1 MNVSSIL
8 LVATIFTAVAPAA
21 IVKVTITGTVKDIH
35 ISEGPVFGHTSREHI
50 PDGTPFTLTYM
61 FDDTKG
67 EDRIQTESH
76 GKITRSGL
84 RALRAAASPGTD
96 AILQIGGGVWDF
108 GESVDSEV
116 ALTTA
121 VRVKSYVIRF
131 STTDKDNWIS
141 SNVYPGKG
149 GSWPS
154 TADWRQS
161 FHASGLEKNPSSFS
175 IDNGT
180 VSVRGSLIASE
191 ISVNGVH
198 LEGQALSFTTVDG
211 GPNSAN
217 WVRQWHLA
225 KPSPHGGCV
234 IESVT
239 KTVVGTTPHNGAP
252 ITPFLTKYW
261 VAWRVAPGAKIT
273 IPATDDFQS
282 SYPRG
287 STGTLTISA
296 TARFYE
302 GTGVPPSFI
311 ASNLPS
317 LSGRLSSNSDPG
329 LATSHATLPITVTA
343 TLRF

>member
-1 MNVSSIL
+1 MNLSSIL
-8 LVATIFTAVAPAA
+8 LVATISTAAARAA
-21 IVKVTITGTVKDIH
+21 IVKMTITGTVKGIH
-35 ISEGPVFGHTSREHI
+35 ISEGPVFGYTSREHI
-50 PDGTPFTLTYM
+50 PDGTPFTLTYI
-61 FDDTKG
+61 FDDTNG
-67 EDRIQTESH
+67 EDRIQTESD

-84 RALRAAASPGTD
+84 RASKAASPARD

-116 ALTTA
+116 DLTTTL
-121 VRVKSYVIRF
+121 RVKSYVIRF
-131 STTDKDNWIS
+131 GSADKDNWIS
-141 SNVYPGKG
+141 SNIYPGKG
-149 GSWPS
+149 GNWPA

-161 FHASGLEKNPSSFS
+161 FHANGLQKNPSPFS

-180 VSVRGSLIASE
+180 VSARGSLIASG
-191 ISVNGVH
+191 ISVSGVH

-211 GPNSAN
+211 GPNSSH

-239 KTVVGTTPHNGAP
+239 KTVVGTMPGNGAP
-252 ITPFLTKYW
+252 ITPFLTAYW

-273 IPATDDFQS
+273 TPATDDFQS

-287 STGTLTISA
+287 STGTVTISA
-296 TARFYE
+296 TARFFE
-302 GTGVPPSFI
+302 GTDVPPGF
-311 ASNLPS
+311 LPGNVPL
-317 LSGRLSSNSDPG
+317 LSARLSSKADPA
-329 LATSHATLPITVTA
+329 LATSHATLPVAVTA